1 MIRPRP
7 VVSGLWF
14 LAFCIPPA
22 AWAVSDCKSKDF
34 PTLLAMPFRGGQL
47 IRLIAFPQ
55 NPPKPKNRF
64 STVIKPAVRTPIAP
78 TNDKENCGFCPENCL
93 IFVIA
98 FWN

>member
-64 STVIKPAVRTPIAP
+64 STVIKPALRTPLCSEIGDFQLP
-78 TNDKENCGFCPENCL
+78 IGF
-93 IFVIA
+93 F
-98 FWN
+98 